1 MLVVSVRQFSEDR
14 NETALFARRERRDDS
29 SLCVLDGGH
38 RAREKVASILRRM
51 DELGSPVSVR
61 HLAMGQ
67 TTPLQISNHDTYRRP
82 IQRRQPTEV
91 YLIDRSGLGE
101 GREDRELKWCQIVFP
116 AFLEE
121 YRHCDLLTPPE
132 EMTGHAA
139 DEIEYAV
146 VRHVD
151 AIRID
156 VVLSGMNLG
165 AAGQV
170 VWAHFDIPANPVL
183 PYSHSSRS

>member
-1 MLVVSVRQFSEDR
+1 
-14 NETALFARRERRDDS
+14 
-29 SLCVLDGGH
+29 
-38 RAREKVASILRRM
+38 M

-67 TTPLQISNHDTYRRP
+67 TTPLQISNHDADRRP

-101 GREDRELKWCQIVFP
+101 GREDRELKWRQIEFP

-121 YRHCDLLTPPE
+121 YRHRDLLTPPE
-132 EMTGHAA
+132 QMTGHAA

-146 VRHVD
+146 VCPVR

-156 VVLSGMNLG
+156 VVLSGLNLG
-165 AAGQV
+165 GPGHV
-170 VWAHFDIPANPVL
+170 LWAHFDIPANPVL
-183 PYSHSSRS
+183 PYSHSNRS